1 MNTVTI
7 TFNEDNTVIVTDG
20 RSTDTSYFNKITYEP
35 KQALIALANFYG
47 YEPADLF
54 NFDDKTMNALNNL

>member
-7 TFNEDNTVIVTDG
+7 TFEGNTAIVTDG

-35 KQALIALANFYG
+35 VQALIALANFYG
-47 YEPADLF
+47 YEPTELF
-54 NFDDKTMNALNNL
+54 NFDTDVMNKLKRF

>member
-1 MNTVTI
+1 MDTITI
-7 TFNEDNTVIVTDG
+7 TFENKTVTVTDG

-47 YEPADLF
+47 YEPAELF
-54 NFDDKTMNALNNL
+54 NFDDDTMNKLNRF

>member
-1 MNTVTI
+1 MDTITI
-7 TFNEDNTVIVTDG
+7 TFEGNTVIVTDG

-47 YEPADLF
+47 YEPTELF
-54 NFDDKTMNALNNL
+54 NFDDDTMNKLNHF